1 MGNSGPGD
9 GVKTENENMPIWNQL
24 SWPRIKE
31 CSERGNVVI
40 IPIGVIE
47 QHGHHLPVDTD
58 AFLAQEIAY
67 EAARRDAEIL
77 VGPTV
82 HFGYTPSNKNFPGT
96 ISLSASTWS
105 ALIRDVVRSV
115 ARHGFTRIAL
125 LNGHGGQVALSRATA
140 SMLQDED
147 GIRVVALNWFGL
159 VEKDMARLF
168 AEENLSGGRVG
179 HAGAVE
185 TSMNLHLRPALS
197 DQGER
202 VTNVCP
208 ATPEFVSK
216 VGGYL
221 QTPREKLSPS
231 GVIGDPKLGSA
242 EKGAELFALAVDRL
256 CAFVREYRAKA

>member
-1 MGNSGPGD
+1 
-9 GVKTENENMPIWNQL
+9 MPIWNQL
-24 SWPRIKE
+24 SWPRIKD
-31 CSERGNVVI
+31 CAERGQVVI

-58 AFLAQEIAY
+58 AFIAQEIAH
-67 EAARRDAEIL
+67 EAARRDSEIL

-82 HFGYTPSNKNFPGT
+82 HFGYTPSNKNFPGS
-96 ISLSASTWS
+96 ISLSASTWN

-140 SMLQDED
+140 SVLQDED
-147 GIRVVALNWFGL
+147 GITVVTLNWFGL
-159 VEKDMARLF
+159 VDKEMARLF
-168 AEENLSGGRVG
+168 AEEKLSGGRVG

-185 TSMNLHLRPALS
+185 TSMNLHLRPELS
-197 DQGER
+197 DQGTR
-202 VTNVCP
+202 VANVRP
-208 ATPEFVSK
+208 ATPEFVSR

-231 GVIGDPKLGSA
+231 GVIGDPQLGSA
-242 EKGAELFALAVDRL
+242 EKGAELFELAVDRL
-256 CAFVREYRAKA
+256 CTFVEEYRASGEGGWEKRG